1 MHKILIAIDSF
12 TEEHV
17 SLIHQASAG
26 WAVCTRVDQN
36 SERDYQRL
44 VGESTVVV
52 GWTPSAWLVESP
64 VQFFQLASVGYDP
77 YLHSGLDEKPN
88 FQLCNLGDI
97 FCLPVAE
104 HFIGT
109 MFCLARCLHKHAE
122 DRLAKRWQRQLRYEE
137 IEGSTICI
145 VGVGGIGTAIARR
158 CKALGMN
165 VIGVGRHPDRLP
177 KELLSQTFAWD
188 DMKNA
193 LAVADHVV
201 LSFPGTAANARMFD
215 ASMFGAMKSGA
226 FFYNVGRGIVVDE
239 DALFTA
245 LKSRHLGG
253 AAIDV
258 FQQEPLQADHPL
270 WDVDNILITPHSA
283 GRSVKEFDRIC
294 DLFVRNLQ
302 RLEKGEPL
310 LNRIDL
316 SNE

>member
-1 MHKILIAIDSF
+1 
-12 TEEHV
+12 
-17 SLIHQASAG
+17 
-26 WAVCTRVDQN
+26 
-36 SERDYQRL
+36 
-44 VGESTVVV
+44 
-52 GWTPSAWLVESP
+52 
-64 VQFFQLASVGYDP
+64 
-77 YLHSGLDEKPN
+77 
-88 FQLCNLGDI
+88 
-97 FCLPVAE
+97 
-104 HFIGT
+104 
-109 MFCLARCLHKHAE
+109 
-122 DRLAKRWQRQLRYEE
+122 
-137 IEGSTICI
+137 
-145 VGVGGIGTAIARR
+145 
-158 CKALGMN
+158 
-165 VIGVGRHPDRLP
+165 
-177 KELLSQTFAWD
+177 
-188 DMKNA
+188 MKDA

-239 DALFTA
+239 GALFTA

-270 WDVDNILITPHSA
+270 WDADNILITPHSA